1 MSHLKSMAS
10 ITRADGV
17 GRYSFAAPSGTSL
30 PSKALYKSYS
40 IPIRGSA
47 KDVMHGSR
55 CNRSPL
61 PDDDCELSRSTGPS
75 RRVRTFELTKRP
87 LTPGTGAHRT
97 LGQDRPWQRNGTEEV
112 L

>member
-30 PSKALYKSYS
+30 PSKTLYESYP

-47 KDVMHGSR
+47 KNVMHGSR
-55 CNRSPL
+55 CNRSPS
-61 PDDDCELSRSTGPS
+61 PDDDCKLSRSTGPS
-75 RRVRTFELTKRP
+75 RRVHTFELMKSP
-87 LTPGTGAHRT
+87 LTPGTGARRT
-97 LGQDRPWQRNGTEEV
+97 LGQDRPWQRDGTEEV